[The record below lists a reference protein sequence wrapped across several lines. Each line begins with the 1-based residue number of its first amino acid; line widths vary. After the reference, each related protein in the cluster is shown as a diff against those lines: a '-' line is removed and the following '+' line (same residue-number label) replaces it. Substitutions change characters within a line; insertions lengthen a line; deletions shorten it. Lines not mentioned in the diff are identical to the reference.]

1 VAWALLVAIRGPM
14 VSTRLRWNKV
24 RTSGQERTP
33 RRVGLLVVVVLLGG
47 CRPDPHSPRGA
58 AERFLD
64 AHYVAIDL
72 AAALPLTTG
81 LARAKVEHERALVGG
96 VAIDETTR
104 KPRVWYRL
112 LEERPLGDDGVQ
124 LLYRGTLS
132 PEGVER
138 FHRRWLVTVR
148 REPSGWIVSNFE
160 ELPD

>member
-1 VAWALLVAIRGPM
+1 M
-14 VSTRLRWNKV
+14 
-24 RTSGQERTP
+24 
-33 RRVGLLVVVVLLGG
+33 LLGG
-47 CRPDPHSPRGA
+47 CRPDANSPRGA
-58 AERFLD
+58 AECFLD

-81 LARAKVEHERALVGG
+81 LARAKVEHERALVGD

-112 LEERPLGDDGVQ
+112 LEERPLDDGGVQ

-138 FHRRWLVTVR
+138 FDRRWLVTVR
-148 REPSGWIVSNFE
+148 RDSSGWIVSNFE